1 MLSRIEKAVPIDPI
15 VRLSLRIP
23 LREGRTLALIHAL
36 GRVVESHV
44 NDSQMELQADV
55 PETIARR
62 LKLNDFLAKE
72 TSRRTSAY
80 KEIRG

>member
-1 MLSRIEKAVPIDPI
+1 MPIDPI

-23 LREGRTLALIHAL
+23 LSEGRTLALIHAL
-36 GRVVESHV
+36 GRVVESQV
-44 NDSQMELQADV
+44 SDSQMELQADV

-62 LKLNDFLAKE
+62 LKLKDFLAKE

>member
-1 MLSRIEKAVPIDPI
+1 MPIDPV

-23 LREGRTLALIHAL
+23 LSEGRTLALIHAL

-44 NDSQMELQADV
+44 NDSRMELEADV
-55 PETIARR
+55 PESIARR
-62 LKLNDFLAKE
+62 LKLNEFLAKE
-72 TSRRTSAY
+72 TSRRESSY

>member
-1 MLSRIEKAVPIDPI
+1 
-15 VRLSLRIP
+15 
-23 LREGRTLALIHAL
+23 
-36 GRVVESHV
+36 
-44 NDSQMELQADV
+44 MELQADV